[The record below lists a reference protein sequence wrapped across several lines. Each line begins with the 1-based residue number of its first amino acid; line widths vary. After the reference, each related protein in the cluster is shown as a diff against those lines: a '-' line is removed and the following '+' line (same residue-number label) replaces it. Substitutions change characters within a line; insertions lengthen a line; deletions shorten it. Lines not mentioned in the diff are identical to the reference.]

1 MAIKRRS
8 KALLDFSMASMTDLV
23 FLLLIF
29 FMITASF
36 VTPSSLKLTLPSATS
51 SQDDKVTTTIS
62 IDKELNYYFKDTKTP
77 IERLPDVLQAELS
90 GKPDPIL
97 MISADK
103 SVPIDNVVQVMK
115 IGKALKAKTILA
127 TKPD

>member
-1 MAIKRRS
+1 MPLKRRS
-8 KALLDFSMASMTDLV
+8 KAQVDFSMASMTDLV

-36 VTPSSLKLTLPSATS
+36 VSPSALKLDLPSAKST
-51 SQDDKVTTTIS
+51 QEEPAMTTVS
-62 IDKELNYYFKDTKTP
+62 IDKELNYYFKDSRIP
-77 IERLPDVLQAELS
+77 IDRLPDALQSEFKGKAE
-90 GKPDPIL
+90 PVL

>member
-1 MAIKRRS
+1 MPIKRRS
-8 KALLDFSMASMTDLV
+8 KAQVDFSMASMTDLI

-36 VTPSSLKLTLPSATS
+36 VEPSALKLTLPSATS
-51 SQDDKVTTTIS
+51 TPEDKTTATVS
-62 IDKELNYYFKDTKTP
+62 IDKQLNYYFKDTKIP
-77 IERLPDVLQAELS
+77 IDRLPDVLQSELS
-90 GKPDPIL
+90 NKADPVL

-115 IGKALKAKTILA
+115 IGKALKAKTVLA

>member
-1 MAIKRRS
+1 
-8 KALLDFSMASMTDLV
+8 MASMTDLV

-36 VTPSSLKLTLPSATS
+36 VTPSALKLTLPSATS
-51 SQDDKVTTTIS
+51 QPEDKATVTVS
-62 IDKELNYYFKDTKTP
+62 IDKELNYYYKEVKTP
-77 IERLPDVLQAELS
+77 IERLPDVLQMELS
-90 GKPDPIL
+90 GKPDPVL

-103 SVPIDNVVQVMK
+103 TVPIDNVVQVMK